1 MLGKG
6 SEVNVMKTI
15 QFLLL
20 AAVVMVSASQTG
32 CAKAPVNVGEEKS
45 SMVKGTQVVLHSDP
59 VTITEAAKAVAD
71 ELKLTV
77 TKNVSSG
84 LDGKLMANSANGIKL
99 TVTTK
104 ASGADKS
111 LVTVRAGGFGDTGVQ
126 KQVLERIKAKL
137 PATAYTPAPRPVEAP
152 VAAAPAIGAQPQRV
166 QMQSA
171 EPAPAQA
178 QTDNAQLPF

>member
-1 MLGKG
+1 
-6 SEVNVMKTI
+6 MKKI
-15 QFLLL
+15 QFLFL
-20 AAVVMVSASQTG
+20 AAVVMLGASQTG
-32 CAKAPVNVGEEKS
+32 CAKAPTSVGEEKS
-45 SMVKGTQVVLHSDP
+45 SIMKGTQVVLHSDP

-77 TKNVSSG
+77 TQNVSSG
-84 LDGKLMANSANGIKL
+84 LDGKLMAKSANGIKL

-137 PATAYTPAPRPVEAP
+137 PATAYTPAAKPVEAP
-152 VAAAPAIGAQPQRV
+152 VAQAPAAPAQPERIE
-166 QMQSA
+166 MQPTQS
-171 EPAPAQA
+171 APAQA
-178 QTDNAQLPF
+178 HTDNAQLPF